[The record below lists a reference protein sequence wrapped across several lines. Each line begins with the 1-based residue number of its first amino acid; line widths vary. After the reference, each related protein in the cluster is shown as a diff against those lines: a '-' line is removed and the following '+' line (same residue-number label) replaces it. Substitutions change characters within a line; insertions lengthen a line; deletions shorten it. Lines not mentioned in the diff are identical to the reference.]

1 MLVRILTEPKNAL
14 LEQYKMLLAMDNVSL
29 KFSDEALTA
38 IAKLAM
44 ERQTGARGLRSI
56 LVSIRIFLSFTTYFQ
71 NQFFIHSEILFHSLG
86 KITVGCNV

>member
-14 LEQYKMLLAMDNVSL
+14 LEQYKMLLAMDSVSL

-44 ERQTGARGLRSI
+44 DRQTGARGLRSI
-56 LVSIRIFLSFTTYFQ
+56 LVRIDLPFFCVDFQTLYLQILLNSFAGKTSI
-71 NQFFIHSEILFHSLG
+71 
-86 KITVGCNV
+86 GCNV

>member
-29 KFSDEALTA
+29 QFSDEALTA
-38 IAKLAM
+38 IARLAM

-56 LVSIRIFLSFTTYFQ
+56 LVSIQLHIYADKTEAERT
-71 NQFFIHSEILFHSLG
+71 N
-86 KITVGCNV
+86 N

>member
-56 LVSIRIFLSFTTYFQ
+56 LVNSIKTTFQIHFIIITKIFW
-71 NQFFIHSEILFHSLG
+71 ILPM
-86 KITVGCNV
+86 